1 MIAGGLEMLR
11 MAMVIT
17 VAQQK
22 GGSGKTMLAANLAA
36 AWAGRLRVAVLDI
49 DPQRSLSRWH
59 ALRAHAPGL
68 PAIGFSDVS
77 GWRLAAEL
85 DRLAASA
92 DVLVVDTPPQ
102 IESDAARAIR
112 AASLVLIPVQP
123 SMPDLWASEGTLK
136 LATAERRRVAIVL
149 NRAPLKS
156 ALRSAVEADF
166 AARGLPMLPIHLG
179 DRRGYAQAFA
189 KGMGVAEALPRSPG
203 AAEIAALADAIL
215 EIAR

>member
-1 MIAGGLEMLR
+1 
-11 MAMVIT
+11 MALVIT

-36 AWAGRLRVAVLDI
+36 CWAPALRVTVLDI

-59 ALRAHAPGL
+59 KLRGQRPGL
-68 PAIGFSDVS
+68 TTIGFSDVS

-92 DVLVVDTPPQ
+92 DVLIVDTPPQ

-123 SMPDLWASEGTLK
+123 SMPDLWASAGTVK

-149 NRAPLKS
+149 NRAPMKS
-156 ALRSAVEADF
+156 SLRTVIEAEIAAL
-166 AARGLPMLPIHLG
+166 GLPMLPMHLG

-189 KGMGVAEALPRSPG
+189 QGMGVAEKLPRSPG
-203 AAEIAALADAIL
+203 AAEMAALADAIL

>member
-1 MIAGGLEMLR
+1 
-11 MAMVIT
+11 MALVIT
-17 VAQQK
+17 IAQQK
-22 GGSGKTMLAANLAA
+22 GGAGKTMLAANLAA
-36 AWAGRLRVAVLDI
+36 CWSVGRRVTVLDI

-59 ALRAHAPGL
+59 GLRAARTGL
-68 PAIGFSDVS
+68 PAVGFSDVS

-85 DRLAASA
+85 GRLASGA
-92 DVLVVDTPPQ
+92 DVLIVDTPPQ
-102 IESDAARAIR
+102 IDSDAARAIR

-149 NRAPLKS
+149 NRSPIKS
-156 ALRSAVEADF
+156 SLRSVIEGEF
-166 AARGLPMLPIHLG
+166 SSRGLPLLPMHLG

-189 KGMGVAEALPRSPG
+189 QGMGVAEAQPRSVA
-203 AAEIAALADAIL
+203 AAECMALADAIL

>member
-1 MIAGGLEMLR
+1 
-11 MAMVIT
+11 MALVIT
-17 VAQQK
+17 IAQQK

-36 AWAGRLRVAVLDI
+36 AWAATRRVTVLDI
-49 DPQRSLSRWH
+49 DPQRSLSHWH
-59 ALRAHAPGL
+59 RLRAENAAL

-77 GWRLAAEL
+77 GWRLATEL
-85 DRLAASA
+85 GRLAAGA
-92 DVLVVDTPPQ
+92 DILIIDTPPH

-136 LATAERRRVAIVL
+136 LATAERRRVAILL
-149 NRAPLKS
+149 NRSPIKS
-156 ALRSAVEADF
+156 KLRSVIEAAF
-166 AARGLPMLPIHLG
+166 AERGLPLLPLHLG

-189 KGMGVAEALPRSPG
+189 QGMGVVEAQPRSPA
-203 AAEIAALADAIL
+203 AAECQAVADAIL